1 MLSLS
6 RPSGTPAVSDIP
18 FDPAEWQALLAGHH
32 GQPGRILGPETVAR
46 DPRTGTRTQ
55 RVRAFLPQAK
65 RAWIVQQMASGRRT
79 SHPMRRMHRSGIY
92 EGLLTTTDGSADERT
107 PPYVLRVDDATSG
120 QHDLYDP
127 YA

>member
-1 MLSLS
+1 MLALS
-6 RPSGTPAVSDIP
+6 RPRGTPAVSDIP

-65 RAWIVQQMASGRRT
+65 RAWIVQQMASGRPT
-79 SHPMRRMHRSGIY
+79 SHPTVSYTHLTLPTIY
-92 EGLLTTTDGSADERT
+92 S
-107 PPYVLRVDDATSG
+107 V
-120 QHDLYDP
+120 
-127 YA
+127 